1 MVDYVQ
7 IGALNASSDEGFM
20 WKNETGKLVNISWAY
35 PSMLAAP
42 FAPLPTV
49 VANNSIAIFST
60 TSSQFERNFRD
71 RFPFAVDIPQSDQK
85 RTFYYSFPA
94 APPPPLPPA
103 PECYETTK
111 RISPTNPNVIQ
122 KCIYG
127 KWTDFLTCEYGA
139 NTATLECNPAPPS
152 PTPTP
157 SPTPLP
163 VSDPMRAWNDW
174 ANSFPDIENALTDAQ
189 KIFIATFITSGPASL
204 VGGFITW
211 LKGAGLVGGAAAGA
225 SATSIWNYLTL
236 AKTGAETALLV
247 MGTKTFIDFI
257 LEESIQTSGMG
268 LYILITNKKWKEAR
282 EMIKT
287 SWKIQEL
294 LQQSID
300 SYGFLSPFSASAF
313 KAFSEATKAQLVA
326 YEEIIASNIPAEYAL
341 SESFTA
347 LARTI
352 TDGDTVKFKLGSD
365 TLNVRLVGI
374 NTPEKGEPN
383 YAASKR
389 FLFNRIWGKTVT
401 IKVDPEHQWDKFSR
415 ALGTIFLDGVNI
427 NKLMIEKG
435 WAFFYPYEPNLYV
448 VPNEYELAEQSAK
461 LKKNG
466 IWGLAMAEGAN
477 KEISLT
483 FLKTL
488 LVGKFA
494 SEAEVREYLLNMG
507 YSPKESNWIFD
518 VWGFKAPA
526 VSRPEKTGIKISSS
540 PTYANIFIDGVDQY
554 VITPE
559 MIEMPAGTHV
569 VTLKLGGYKDETR
582 NVPVAEN
589 NTTEIHLKL
598 ESVF

>member
-1 MVDYVQ
+1 M
-7 IGALNASSDEGFM
+7 
-20 WKNETGKLVNISWAY
+20 
-35 PSMLAAP
+35 
-42 FAPLPTV
+42 
-49 VANNSIAIFST
+49 
-60 TSSQFERNFRD
+60 
-71 RFPFAVDIPQSDQK
+71 
-85 RTFYYSFPA
+85 
-94 APPPPLPPA
+94 
-103 PECYETTK
+103 
-111 RISPTNPNVIQ
+111 
-122 KCIYG
+122 
-127 KWTDFLTCEYGA
+127 
-139 NTATLECNPAPPS
+139 
-152 PTPTP
+152 
-157 SPTPLP
+157 
-163 VSDPMRAWNDW
+163 
-174 ANSFPDIENALTDAQ
+174 
-189 KIFIATFITSGPASL
+189 
-204 VGGFITW
+204 
-211 LKGAGLVGGAAAGA
+211 
-225 SATSIWNYLTL
+225 
-236 AKTGAETALLV
+236 
-247 MGTKTFIDFI
+247 
-257 LEESIQTSGMG
+257 
-268 LYILITNKKWKEAR
+268 
-282 EMIKT
+282 
-287 SWKIQEL
+287 
-294 LQQSID
+294 
-300 SYGFLSPFSASAF
+300 
-313 KAFSEATKAQLVA
+313 
-326 YEEIIASNIPAEYAL
+326 
-341 SESFTA
+341 
-347 LARTI
+347 
-352 TDGDTVKFKLGSD
+352 
-365 TLNVRLVGI
+365 
-374 NTPEKGEPN
+374 
-383 YAASKR
+383 
-389 FLFNRIWGKTVT
+389 
-401 IKVDPEHQWDKFSR
+401 DPEHQWDKFSR